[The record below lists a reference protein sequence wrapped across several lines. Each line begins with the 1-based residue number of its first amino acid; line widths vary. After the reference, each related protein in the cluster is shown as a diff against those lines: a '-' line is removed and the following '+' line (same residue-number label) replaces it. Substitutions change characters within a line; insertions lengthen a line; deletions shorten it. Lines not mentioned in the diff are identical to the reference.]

1 MRVNMDRSNVGTEL
15 VHNPVSLFIG
25 DIHLS
30 ESRNDIVTAF
40 LQFVTEIAPKA
51 DRLYILGDL
60 FDFWAGDDIATPLTE
75 KVAAHLSKLAKSGV
89 EIFFLPGNRDF
100 ALGQQYA
107 KQAHFQILPTE
118 YRLIVEKDSEVKS
131 LNYLNDISDDIDKDI
146 DDSRESA
153 DYLVIDSPILLIH
166 GDELCTDDI
175 AYQRYKR
182 WIRQPIILGLLRRLP
197 RSYRLRLA
205 DKIRQKSRE
214 LPYKAIIDVNEDFT
228 KRFFEQKSVSTIIH
242 GHTHRANTHHY
253 PNGKIRIVLSD
264 WDQTG
269 DYLRLEKDQLCRYT
283 FRITD
288 QGMESDHRTE
298 AIGSR

>member
-1 MRVNMDRSNVGTEL
+1 MDRRNLGAQSA
-15 VHNPVSLFIG
+15 HHPISLFIS

-60 FDFWAGDDIATPLTE
+60 FDFWAGDDIETALTE
-75 KVAAHLSKLAKSGV
+75 TVAEHLSALAELGV

-100 ALGQQYA
+100 ALGKRYA
-107 KQAHFQILPTE
+107 KRAHFQILPTE
-118 YRLIVEKDSEVKS
+118 YRLIVEKGDEAKVE
-131 LNYLNDISDDIDKDI
+131 NHFNNIDKAI
-146 DDSRESA
+146 DDSKESTNCLA
-153 DYLVIDSPILLIH
+153 IDSPILLIH

-182 WIRQPIILGLLRRLP
+182 WIRQPMILGLLRRLP
-197 RSYRLRLA
+197 KTYRLRLA
-205 DKIRQKSRE
+205 EKIRQKSRA
-214 LPYKAIIDVNEDFT
+214 LPHKAIIDVNEAFT
-228 KRFFEQKSVSTIIH
+228 EHYFTQKAVSTIIH
-242 GHTHRANTHHY
+242 GHTHRAGIHRYHK
-253 PNGKIRIVLSD
+253 GKVRVVLSD

-269 DYLRLEKDQLCRYT
+269 DYLVLENNQLCRHQ

-288 QGMESDHRTE
+288 QGMEML
-298 AIGSR
+298 G